1 MKYLKLGA
9 VSNPKTGSSG
19 FACPASGGFF
29 WALSFDSFPS
39 TFQGVESAQQNPKFY
54 SSFGRSG
61 VTRNT

>member
-39 TFQGVESAQQNPKFY
+39 TFQGVESA
-54 SSFGRSG
+54 
-61 VTRNT
+61 